1 MSMRI
6 GKTVLPILILAAAA
20 AGVALMM
27 ANPVTP
33 ERLEAEEQRVPVE
46 VVEIAHTSETVVVE
60 AQGTVTAAQQVQVR
74 PEVAGRIVKLSPS
87 LVPGGRFAA
96 GETIATIDD
105 RDYQVQLIARQ
116 EAVTRA
122 RVALRQERA
131 LQAVAEEE
139 WQRLEGSISGGEPG
153 LATGEA
159 NRDLVLR
166 IPQIE
171 QAEATVAAAEGA
183 LAKAELDLE
192 RCTVKAPF
200 NALVLREQVDLGQLV
215 GPQTEV
221 ATLAGT
227 DAYWVQASLP
237 VERLAWI
244 DIPARAGRSGS
255 PPEGSTAT
263 VVHRAGAVEIRR
275 QGRIERLLGD
285 VDPAGRMARLLIVV
299 DDPLTGAARG
309 SGGGADL
316 PLLLGSYV
324 TVEIQGR
331 TVEDAIVIPRH
342 ALREVQTG
350 GAGGAREGL
359 WLMDSGDR
367 LAVREAEVVWRGEE
381 TVIVAN
387 GLADGELLVTSTI
400 STPIEGMKLT
410 VVGRAGGAPG
420 DSTPAGSEG

>member
-6 GKTVLPILILAAAA
+6 GKVLLPILILGAAI

-33 ERLEAEEQRVPVE
+33 ERLEAEEQLVPVE
-46 VVEIAHTSETVVVE
+46 VMEIAHTSEQVVVE

-96 GETIATIDD
+96 GEILARIDE
-105 RDYQVQLIARQ
+105 RDYQVQLTSRQ

-139 WQRLEGSISGGEPG
+139 WQRLEGSISGSQPD
-153 LATGEA
+153 
-159 NRDLVLR
+159 RDLVLR

-171 QAEATVAAAEGA
+171 QAESAVAAAEGN

-192 RCTVKAPF
+192 RCTIKAPF
-200 NALVLREQVDLGQLV
+200 NAVVLREQVDLGQLV
-215 GPQTEV
+215 NPQTEV

-227 DAYWVQASLP
+227 DAYWVQVSLP
-237 VERLAWI
+237 VEHLAWI
-244 DIPARAGRSGS
+244 EIPGRAGRDGSAKPGS
-255 PPEGSTAT
+255 PAT
-263 VVHRAGAVEIRR
+263 VVHRAGAARIRR
-275 QGRIERLLGD
+275 QGRVERLLGD
-285 VDPAGRMARLLIVV
+285 VDPAGRMARLLMVV
-299 DDPLTGAARG
+299 DDPLAPDPE
-309 SGGGADL
+309 GADL

-324 TVEIQGR
+324 TVEIRGR
-331 TVEDAIVIPRH
+331 TIEDAIVVPRR
-342 ALREVQTG
+342 ALREVQVG
-350 GAGGAREGL
+350 GEGSAREGL

-367 LAVREAEVVWRGEE
+367 LAIREVEVVWREE
-381 TVIVAN
+381 DTVIVGN
-387 GLADGELLVTSTI
+387 DLTDGERLITSSL
-400 STPIEGMKLT
+400 STPIEGMKLKA
-410 VVGRAGGAPG
+410 VRRDDGAPG
-420 DSTPAGSEG
+420 G